1 MESNISVVETS
12 PPLPPKKVP
21 VFNSIDEYES
31 YLNDNIKD
39 SLLVFLNC
47 MKDFDIFRKMFST
60 KEAKQEVNITHNL
73 EELLEEIKDSSIA
86 FTQIGENVKQFS
98 EEKITVKPK
107 RKRVHYYFSKENGT
121 NLAVTEFLNPFEQKE
136 ISNDLMVPRYFL
148 KKTELKCIN
157 ELICLKIRNILQEK
171 FRIAFEEGV
180 ENERWTKEGIEIQN
194 NQKDNLEQKVYSTIM
209 RRKIVNNAVKRL
221 YPKPSVREGIN
232 DQFYVDKINEYNYNG
247 KYLTKKVNFQTLFK
261 ELKIQ
266 PKEDYKG
273 DPLNDLKL
281 AEGIIKEYKDE
292 KSNKDKNNSKNN
304 VSKKEEEVF
313 KRGDLLFDKKDLL
326 ITKSKMYIKVDR
338 KDKYRDF
345 KLLGEPLNDK
355 SKFFD

>member
-1 MESNISVVETS
+1 MESNNSVE
-12 PPLPPKKVP
+12 LIIPKKVP
-21 VFNSIDEYES
+21 VFNSIDEYEN

-39 SLLVFLNC
+39 SLSVFLNC
-47 MKDFDIFRKMFST
+47 MKDFDMFRKMFST
-60 KEAKQEVNITHNL
+60 KEAKKEVNISHNL
-73 EELLEEIKDSSIA
+73 EELLEEIKQSQIA
-86 FTQIGENVKQFS
+86 LTKIGTNVRQYS
-98 EEKITVKPK
+98 EEKSTIRPQ
-107 RKRVHYYFSKENGT
+107 RKRVHYYFCKENGT
-121 NLAVTEFLNPFEQKE
+121 NLAVTDILNPFDQKE
-136 ISNDLMVPRYFL
+136 IPNDLMKTRYYL
-148 KKTELKCIN
+148 KKTEIRCIN

-171 FRIAFEEGV
+171 FRLAFEEGV

-194 NQKDNLEQKVYSTIM
+194 TEKDNLEQKVYSTVM

-221 YPKPSVREGIN
+221 YPKPYLWEGID

-247 KYLTKKVNFQTLFK
+247 KYLTKKVNFPLLFK

-273 DPLNDLKL
+273 DPLNDLKI
-281 AEGIIKEYKDE
+281 ADDIIKEYKNE
-292 KSNKDKNNSKNN
+292 KTNKDKNNSKING
-304 VSKKEEEVF
+304 SKKEEEIIF

-338 KDKYRDF
+338 KDKNRDF
-345 KLLGEPLNDK
+345 KLFGEPLNNK

>member
-1 MESNISVVETS
+1 MENSDSVGS
-12 PPLPPKKVP
+12 LRFKQPP

-39 SLLVFLNC
+39 SLSVFMNS
-47 MKDFDIFRKMFST
+47 MKDFDMFRKMFST
-60 KEAKQEVNITHNL
+60 KEARKEVNISHNY
-73 EELLEEIKDSSIA
+73 EELLEELKESSIA
-86 FTQIGENVKQFS
+86 LNQVSKNVKQYS
-98 EEKITVKPK
+98 VEKTTERPQ
-107 RKRVHYYFSKENGT
+107 RKRVHYYFCKENGT
-121 NLAVTEFLNPFEQKE
+121 NLAVTDFLNPFEQRE
-136 ISNDLMVPRYFL
+136 IPNETTQTRFFL
-148 KKTELKCIN
+148 KKTEVRCIN
-157 ELICLKIRNILQEK
+157 DLICLKIRNILQEK
-171 FRIAFEEGV
+171 FRIAFKEGV
-180 ENERWTKEGIEIQN
+180 ENERWTIDGIEIQN
-194 NQKDNLEQKVYSTIM
+194 TEKNKLEEKVYSTIM
-209 RRKIVNNAVKRL
+209 RRKIINNAVKRL

-247 KYLTKKVNFQTLFK
+247 NYLTKKVNFQTLFK

-281 AEGIIKEYKDE
+281 TDDIIKEYNDE
-292 KSNKDKNNSKNN
+292 KNKEKNNSKNN
-304 VSKKEEEVF
+304 GSKKEEESFF

-338 KDKYRDF
+338 KDKNRDF
-345 KLLGEPLNDK
+345 KLFGAPLNDK

>member
-1 MESNISVVETS
+1 MENKDSVGS
-12 PPLPPKKVP
+12 LRPKQAP

-31 YLNDNIKD
+31 YINDNIKD
-39 SLLVFLNC
+39 SLSVFMNS
-47 MKDFDIFRKMFST
+47 MKDFDIFRKMFSAN
-60 KEAKQEVNITHNL
+60 EARKEVNISHNL
-73 EELLEEIKDSSIA
+73 EELLEELKESSIA
-86 FTQIGENVKQFS
+86 LTQVTKNVKQFS
-98 EEKITVKPK
+98 EEKTTQRPK
-107 RKRVHYYFSKENGT
+107 RKRVHYYFCKENGT
-121 NLAVTEFLNPFEQKE
+121 NLAVTEILNPFEQRE
-136 ISNDLMVPRYFL
+136 IPDELMQTRFFL
-148 KKTELKCIN
+148 KKTEVKCIN
-157 ELICLKIRNILQEK
+157 ELICLKIRNILQKK

-180 ENERWTKEGIEIQN
+180 ENERWTKDGIEIQN
-194 NQKDNLEQKVYSTIM
+194 TEKDKLEQKLYNTIM

-261 ELKIQ
+261 EFKIQ
-266 PKEDYKG
+266 PKEDFKG

-281 AEGIIKEYKDE
+281 ADDIIKEYNNE
-292 KSNKDKNNSKNN
+292 KARDKNNSKNN
-304 VSKKEEEVF
+304 GSKKEEESFF

-338 KDKYRDF
+338 KDKNRDF